1 MAQRSGIF
9 YFFAARLL
17 LAATLLPMAIV
28 YFSLDGRAAEP
39 SPPANLEVVTTDP
52 ASVRAFLESLGFER
66 YVGIS
71 SRERRY
77 GKEFCDEPAAFLGVF
92 SYPKPAGTTSALMVC
107 VTPTLPTLKKALGFC
122 KMAQAI
128 TGRPYVMRMEPG
140 SAQVT
145 CISGIES

>member
-1 MAQRSGIF
+1 MERRSGIF
-9 YFFAARLL
+9 NFVGARFL

-28 YFSLDGRAAEP
+28 YCSRDGYAADP
-39 SPPANLEVVTTDP
+39 SPPVNLEVVTTDP
-52 ASVRAFLESLGFER
+52 ASVRAFLENLGFEK

-77 GKEFCDEPAAFLGVF
+77 GKEFCDKPAAFLGVF
-92 SYPKPAGTTSALMVC
+92 SYPKPAAATTALMVC

-140 SAQVT
+140 SARVT

>member
-1 MAQRSGIF
+1 MAQGSGIF
-9 YFFAARLL
+9 NFIGIRFL

-28 YFSLDGRAAEP
+28 YCSRDGHAADP

-52 ASVRAFLESLGFER
+52 ASVRAFLESLGFEKFT
-66 YVGIS
+66 GTS

-77 GKEFCDEPAAFLGVF
+77 GKEFCDKPAAFLGVF
-92 SYPKPAGTTSALMVC
+92 SYPKPAGSRTALMVC
-107 VTPTLPTLKKALGFC
+107 VAPTPPTLKKALGFC

-128 TGRPYVMRMEPG
+128 TGRTYAMRMEPG
-140 SAQVT
+140 TARVT

>member
-9 YFFAARLL
+9 YFVGVRFL

-28 YFSLDGRAAEP
+28 YCSRDGHAADS
-39 SPPANLEVVTTDP
+39 SPPVNLEVVTTDP
-52 ASVRAFLESLGFER
+52 ASVRAFLEFLGFKKFT
-66 YVGIS
+66 GTS
-71 SRERRY
+71 SREGNY
-77 GKEFCDEPAAFLGVF
+77 GKEFCDKPAAFLGVF
-92 SYPKPAGTTSALMVC
+92 SYPKPAATTTALMVC

-128 TGRPYVMRMEPG
+128 TGLPYVMRMEPG
-140 SAQVT
+140 SARVT